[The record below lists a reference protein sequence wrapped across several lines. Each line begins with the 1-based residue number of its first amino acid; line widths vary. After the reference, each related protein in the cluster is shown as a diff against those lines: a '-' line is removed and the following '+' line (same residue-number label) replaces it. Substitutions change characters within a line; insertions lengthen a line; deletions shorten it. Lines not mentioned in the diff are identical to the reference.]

1 MSDIDLSKYVK
12 DLQALFIN
20 IAWKTGYKKSGKT
33 FSDFDNLTL
42 EKASIMRNGILFI
55 WVDKEIMGDLITYM
69 DRMKFHY
76 IENFTVVH
84 VSTDACLKNLPQGKS
99 EDKKNKVEN
108 NLSKI
113 SGV

>member
-76 IENFTVVH
+76 IENSH
-84 VSTDACLKNLPQGKS
+84 QHRCLFEEPPLGEVRGQEK
-99 EDKKNKVEN
+99 
-108 NLSKI
+108 
-113 SGV
+113 